1 MNMKVINRRA
11 HYDYEIL
18 DKFEAGIILTGPEV
32 KSVKQGKIKLEGS
45 FVKIINSEAFLINA
59 HIHPY
64 QFADNRNYEPART
77 RKLLLHRDEIQSL
90 STKITP
96 SGLTLVPLSCYTK
109 GQIIKL
115 EVGIGRGKK
124 KWDKRE
130 AIKKRDLI
138 REQKQE
144 LREKS

>member
-1 MNMKVINRRA
+1 MKVINRRA

-18 DKFEAGIILTGPEV
+18 DKFEAGIILTGSEV

-45 FVKIINSEAFLINA
+45 FVKLINGEAFLINA

-64 QFADNRNYEPART
+64 QFADNRDFQPTRT
-77 RKLLLHRDEIQSL
+77 RKLLLHKKEIQSL
-90 STKITP
+90 TTKIAP
-96 SGLTLVPLSCYTK
+96 SGLTLLPLSCYTK
-109 GQIIKL
+109 GRIIKL

-130 AIKKRDLI
+130 AIKKRDLK
-138 REQKQE
+138 REAERE